1 MGTNEGSIT
10 SPADFADLI
19 GSRDKFG
26 GLMLRCNTAHDKVS
40 MHFLVIALIAIDLC
54 LLNTK
59 ISEQKLAPRQYRFH
73 VRSL

>member
-10 SPADFADLI
+10 SPAD
-19 GSRDKFG
+19 FG

-54 LLNTK
+54 LLNTQM
-59 ISEQKLAPRQYRFH
+59 SEQKLAPRQYRFH
-73 VRSL
+73 VIALVGRYDESK